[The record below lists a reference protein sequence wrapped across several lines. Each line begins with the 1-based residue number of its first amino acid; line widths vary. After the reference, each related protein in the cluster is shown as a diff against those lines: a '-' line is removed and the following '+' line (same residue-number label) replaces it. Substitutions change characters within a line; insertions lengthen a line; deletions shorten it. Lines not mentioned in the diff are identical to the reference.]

1 MLGFLIGTVC
11 LIGLV
16 KTLRGGCGGGR
27 WGRGGWGYGGGHGGC
42 GGGGCG
48 EHEGWGGRHGHG
60 HHEGWGGGGP
70 PWARGGFG
78 RGMMLRALFQRLE
91 ATPGQEKVIAQAL
104 EELRGE
110 AEKHRGELRQ
120 SRADVAK
127 AVRSEGFDEVLF
139 GELFSR
145 HDVTIEAMRKAA
157 MGAIGKV
164 HAILEPKQRER
175 FAEIIEGGL
184 SRGSGGPFR
193 GATGWL

>member
-11 LIGLV
+11 LIGLI

-27 WGRGGWGYGGGHGGC
+27 WGRGGWGYGGGYGGC

-48 EHEGWGGRHGHG
+48 EHRGYGGHHGHHG
-60 HHEGWGGGGP
+60 HHEGWGGP

-91 ATPGQEKVIAQAL
+91 TTPGQEKVIAQAL
-104 EELRGE
+104 EELRAE
-110 AEKHRGELRQ
+110 AEKHRGELKQ

-145 HDVTIEAMRKAA
+145 QDTTIEALRKAA
-157 MGAIGKV
+157 MGSIGKV
-164 HAILEPKQRER
+164 HAILEPKQREL

-184 SRGSGGPFR
+184 FRGFGGPFR
-193 GATGWL
+193 GAGGWG